1 MEKEKTQV
9 NITNNFNAPIGQ
21 HINHVDTINF
31 RMDGDGTFHFDILPH
46 CGNGSDDPVFDE
58 KCITQ
63 NRPHDPT
70 QNRPLDSAVVE
81 SLKPIFYNN
90 EADVMLFLKQIAG
103 MKPQDITDLVNRWV
117 KEKRISDYGIS
128 RKGMLWEI
136 LHEAGLYTR
145 SKQNWNRRVY

>member
-1 MEKEKTQV
+1 MDKERKSEIH
-9 NITNNFNAPIGQ
+9 ITNNFNAPIGQ

-31 RMDGDGTFHFDILPH
+31 RMDGDGTFHFDMVEHAKH
-46 CGNGSDDPVFDE
+46 CGDGSDDPIFDE
-58 KCITQ
+58 NCITQ
-63 NRPHDPT
+63 NRPHDP
-70 QNRPLDSAVVE
+70 QPSVKE
-81 SLKPIFYNN
+81 SLMPLFYNN
-90 EADVMLFLKQIAG
+90 EEDVRLFLKQIAG

-128 RKGMLWEI
+128 RKGTLWGI